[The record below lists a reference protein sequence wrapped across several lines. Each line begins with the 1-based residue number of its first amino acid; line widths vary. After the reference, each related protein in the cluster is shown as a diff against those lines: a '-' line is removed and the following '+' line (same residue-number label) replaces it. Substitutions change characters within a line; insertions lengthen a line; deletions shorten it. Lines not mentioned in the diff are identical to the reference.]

1 MQNLLCHNRPCRGGV
16 IFGVAGMEQVHVL
29 FADEVVHLDHVRIE
43 ELERLLGGKDAETVI
58 VKAMEEVAT
67 RLTLS
72 ERAYYA
78 QDWAALRKAV
88 KSMSAIG
95 EQIGMQSLVRAS
107 KNALDAVDSRNHAAM
122 AATFFRLQRIGD
134 RSLSDYWDLQGVTG

>member
-1 MQNLLCHNRPCRGGV
+1 
-16 IFGVAGMEQVHVL
+16 MEQVHVL
-29 FADEVVHLDHVRIE
+29 FSDEAVYLDLIRIE
-43 ELERLLGGKDAETVI
+43 ELERLLGGKDAENVI
-58 VKAMEEVAT
+58 VKAMEEVAK

-72 ERAYYA
+72 ERAFYA

-95 EQIGMQSLVRAS
+95 EQIGMQSLVRAGR
-107 KNALDAVDSRNHAAM
+107 NTLDALDSRNHAAM
-122 AATFFRLQRIGD
+122 AATFYRLRRIGD

>member
-1 MQNLLCHNRPCRGGV
+1 
-16 IFGVAGMEQVHVL
+16 MEQVHVL
-29 FADEVVHLDHVRIE
+29 FSDEAVDLDLIRIE
-43 ELERLLGGKDAETVI
+43 ELERLLGGKDAENVI
-58 VKAMEEVAT
+58 VKAMEEVAK

-72 ERAYYA
+72 ERAFYA

-95 EQIGMQSLVRAS
+95 EQIGMQALVRAGR
-107 KNALDAVDSRNHAAM
+107 NTLDALDSRNHAAM
-122 AATFFRLQRIGD
+122 AATFYRLQRIGD